1 MKNLKLLREN
11 KGYSKSQVS
20 KYLGVTPET
29 VGYIERVNRIKY
41 KYAIVLADLYSTP
54 LEVLYDICEIR
65 I

>member
-1 MKNLKLLREN
+1 MESLKLLREK

-20 KYLGVTPET
+20 KHLGVTPET

-54 LEVLYDICEIR
+54 IEKLYDICEIR

>member
-1 MKNLKLLREN
+1 MKSLKLLREK

-29 VGYIERVNRIKY
+29 IGYIERVNRIKY
-41 KYAIVLADLYSTP
+41 KYAVALAELYSTP